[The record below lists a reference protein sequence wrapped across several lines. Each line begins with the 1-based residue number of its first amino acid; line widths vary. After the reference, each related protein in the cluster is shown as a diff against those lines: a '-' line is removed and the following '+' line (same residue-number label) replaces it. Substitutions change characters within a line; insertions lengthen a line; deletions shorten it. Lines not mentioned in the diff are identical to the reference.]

1 MFYPKKDICKGAEP
15 HEKRE
20 CTVVVPRLL
29 RCTEIV
35 EQKERMIRKISALE
49 TAIEL
54 YANDG

>member
-1 MFYPKKDICKGAEP
+1 MFYPKKDICKDAQP